1 MTTPRGAICTDPT
14 KSKSFPTSLSFS
26 IDSEK
31 YGLLGTPAPL
41 GITFQWATRTTPPE
55 FESSNLGTLLPE
67 PGESTLRYRERNY
80 KLTRIQI
87 AKPTHTSWV
96 IPATAQP
103 QNLED
108 VVLTFLTT
116 DTITDQPNVIIIVIP
131 ILRAEVS
138 ATDSAY
144 LKALADPNLIGAG
157 VSPASLFPARETDPY
172 AYYSVCAT
180 GYAEGDPAQNILV
193 VTLVR
198 GLYTSNATMNAVLAN
213 YNSVAQ
219 DYGPYEPPTSLVF
232 SMTLGTFNM
241 VNFQAQVKYGYTII
255 APVAT
260 QPPPKPKTESV
271 SADSYQCV
279 PLDPATQIK
288 DGSLIVDTN
297 TGTPLSAIEDQRKA
311 LIQEATQPPPNKMTP
326 DMYIEKVS
334 GALSVILAIAV
345 VIILINLFFSV
356 TGTGSGVPGE
366 TAGEWKRFFM
376 TAGEFPLPIV
386 VGLLAG
392 FLGFF
397 IGIVI
402 SNH

>member
-1 MTTPRGAICTDPT
+1 MTTPQGAMCTDPS
-14 KSKSFPTSLSFS
+14 KSKSFPTNLSFP

-31 YGLLGTPAPL
+31 YSVLGTPTPL

-55 FESSNLGTLLPE
+55 FESSNRGSLLPE
-67 PGESTLRYRERNY
+67 PGESTLRYNERTY

-87 AKPTHTSWV
+87 SKPTHTSWV
-96 IPATAQP
+96 IPVTAQP

-108 VVLTFLTT
+108 VILTFLTT
-116 DTITDQPNVIIIVIP
+116 DVLTDQPNIIIIVIP

-157 VSPASLFPARETDPY
+157 TSPASLFPARETDPY

-180 GYAEGDPAQNILV
+180 GYAKDDPPQNILV
-193 VTLVR
+193 VTLIR
-198 GLYTSNATMNAVLAN
+198 GLYISNATMNAVLAN

-219 DYGPYEPPTSLVF
+219 DYGTYEPPTSLVF
-232 SMTLGTFNM
+232 SMTTGTFDM
-241 VNFQAQVKYGYTII
+241 VNFQTQVKYGYNII
-255 APVAT
+255 AAVAT

-271 SADSYQCV
+271 SAGSFQCV

-288 DGSLIVDTN
+288 DGALVVDTT
-297 TGTPLSAIEDQRKA
+297 TGQPLSAIEDQRKS

-334 GALSVILAIAV
+334 GALSIILAIAV
-345 VIILINLFFSV
+345 IVVLINFFFSV
-356 TGTGSGVPGE
+356 TDTGSGVPGE

-376 TAGEFPLPIV
+376 TAGEIPLPII

-402 SNH
+402 SNQ